1 MYSICKG
8 VNVITN
14 EHHASFLHLNL
25 MSGEIRTHKKNL
37 VKICRKSWERKTK
50 KVRKKVENVLLLI
63 LEEVDSWPA
72 LLKPR
77 FNLNYEQKHT
87 AVQLGQV
94 SLESYL
100 NHLDWR
106 KLSDTTQKCSLS
118 LSFSLKDKWGYHGN
132 THCSFSIF
140 HVGEQP
146 TETYH
151 PITEIKVR
159 KHNLSLD

>member
-14 EHHASFLHLNL
+14 EHHASFLQLNL
-25 MSGEIRTHKKNL
+25 LSGEIRTHKKNL
-37 VKICRKSWERKTK
+37 VKICRKSWVRKTK

-72 LLKPR
+72 LLKPH

-118 LSFSLKDKWGYHGN
+118 LSLSPSRTSEVTMATLTAPFQYSMLGSNQLKH
-132 THCSFSIF
+132 TI
-140 HVGEQP
+140 P
-146 TETYH
+146 
-151 PITEIKVR
+151 
-159 KHNLSLD
+159 